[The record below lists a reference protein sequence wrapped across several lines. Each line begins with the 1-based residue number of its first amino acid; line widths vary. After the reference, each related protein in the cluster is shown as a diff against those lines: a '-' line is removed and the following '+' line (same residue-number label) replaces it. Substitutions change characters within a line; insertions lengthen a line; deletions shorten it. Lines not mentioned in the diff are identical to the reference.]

1 MIASGVLAAS
11 IVLQLTAAGPAP
23 RLIRLWLPTAY
34 GLEEASPR

>member
-11 IVLQLTAAGPAP
+11 IVLQLAAVGLAL
-23 RLIRLWLPTAY
+23 RLVRLWLPTAY